1 LTIVSP
7 RRVLA
12 LLVALWGFGLA
23 AGPVA
28 AQDVPPLETP
38 DVTVLVAPS
47 GPSSGDVLPDPE
59 ASAAD
64 SAAAAAPVAAPD
76 VEAPPCGMQTIT
88 IARMSWPSAALLAEI
103 HARSLKAQFNCTVQ
117 VIPSDLAP
125 AVAGMVAAG
134 QPAVAPEM
142 WLARVADQWNQAV
155 KDQKLRQVGL
165 SYTASQ
171 LEGWYVP
178 DYVASAHPELKSA
191 TALKDDWQLFAKP
204 GAKKGIFVS
213 CPADWACALINRNL
227 LRALGLD
234 GLFDVVEPKNRFDLD
249 QTIGAAVN
257 RREPILFYYWQP
269 HATLAQFGFR
279 PVDLGPY
286 SKDDFLCLGKRSC
299 AAPKPSS
306 FAPEPVV
313 IALAQWVFT
322 GAPEIAAYFQRAQ
335 MPMDE
340 MNRLLDQLNQ
350 PGATVEGVADK
361 FVAERQDVWQK
372 WLGTPLPAV
381 APGADGSAPAA
392 GKPLTPRPAQS
403 PIKTLPEP
411 ARPAP
416 AINAAPPRSLTEG
429 GMN

>member
-1 LTIVSP
+1 
-7 RRVLA
+7 
-12 LLVALWGFGLA
+12 
-23 AGPVA
+23 
-28 AQDVPPLETP
+28 
-38 DVTVLVAPS
+38 
-47 GPSSGDVLPDPE
+47 
-59 ASAAD
+59 
-64 SAAAAAPVAAPD
+64 
-76 VEAPPCGMQTIT
+76 MQTIT

-103 HARSLKAQFNCTVQ
+103 HARLLKAQFGCTVQ

-125 AVAGMVAAG
+125 TVAGMVAAG

-142 WLARVADQWNQAV
+142 WLARVADQWNQAI

-178 DYVASAHPELKSA
+178 DYVAAAHPELKSA
-191 TALKDDWQLFAKP
+191 AALKDDWQLFAKP

-234 GLFDVVEPKNRFDLD
+234 ELFDVVEPKNRFDLD

-257 RREPILFYYWQP
+257 RKEPILFYYWQP
-269 HATLAQFGFR
+269 NATLAQFGFK

-286 SKDDFLCLGKRSC
+286 NKDDFLCLGKRSC

-350 PGATVEGVADK
+350 PGATVEGVADS
-361 FVAERQDVWQK
+361 FVAERQDIWQK
-372 WLGTPLPAV
+372 WLGTLAPAA
-381 APGADGSAPAA
+381 APAPVTDGSAPALS
-392 GKPLTPRPAQS
+392 KPSPPRPARTR
-403 PIKTLPEP
+403 TLPEP
-411 ARPAP
+411 TRPAP
-416 AINAAPPRSLTEG
+416 AIDAAPPKSLTEG